1 LVESVQYKIVVDRQP
16 PMTTEDSP
24 RAVVIEDEQPLA
36 RLLTGCLTRAKFEV
50 TAAYDG
56 PSGLAMVREVRPEV
70 VILDLGLP
78 GLDGI
83 EVCRRIRTF
92 SDCFV
97 LMLTAR
103 AEEADTLL
111 GLSAGADAYMT
122 KPFSPR
128 ELIARIAALRRR
140 AQITTTNGTATTS
153 SPSANGPLEWGDL
166 RLDPDGREV
175 HYEEQLVD
183 LTRTEFDILRVLVES
198 PSRVF
203 SRGDMLDQVWGQ
215 GWIGDGHVI
224 DVHIA
229 HIRRKLTELGAPS
242 AIIRSVRGV
251 GYRLGDG

>member
-1 LVESVQYKIVVDRQP
+1 MNSGEL
-16 PMTTEDSP
+16 P

-36 RLLTGCLTRAKFEV
+36 RLLAGCLSRANFVV
-50 TAAYDG
+50 TTAYDG
-56 PSGLAMVREVRPEV
+56 PAGLQAVHDVRPEV
-70 VILDLGLP
+70 VVLDLGLP

-83 EVCRRIRTF
+83 KVCRRIRAF

-97 LMLTAR
+97 VMLTAR
-103 AEEADTLL
+103 AEEVDTLL

-140 AQITTTNGTATTS
+140 AHLTVPGTSAS
-153 SPSANGPLEWGDL
+153 SRPLMWGDL
-166 RLDPDGREV
+166 RLDADGREV
-175 HYEEQLVD
+175 HYEDRPID

-198 PSRVF
+198 PTRVF
-203 SRGDMLDQVWGQ
+203 SRGDMLDQVWGS

-229 HIRRKLTELGAPS
+229 HIRRKLTEVGAPNL
-242 AIIRSVRGV
+242 IRSVRGV
-251 GYRLGDG
+251 GYRLTDS